1 MAIVPQRTR
10 PFMVLAPSGGVQGR
24 PAVFTS
30 ASFPSRGEPVQRSPA
45 AESPRLYGLASLSYN
60 PDMVAANLETESEIL
75 ARVLAPENPDLSQEA
90 AESLL
95 KLRFAPRD
103 TERMNELAAK
113 AREGGMSPD
122 EDRLLQG
129 YLFVGSLVDLL
140 HSKARLSLK
149 GKHGG
154 NGA

>member
-1 MAIVPQRTR
+1 
-10 PFMVLAPSGGVQGR
+10 
-24 PAVFTS
+24 
-30 ASFPSRGEPVQRSPA
+30 
-45 AESPRLYGLASLSYN
+45 
-60 PDMVAANLETESEIL
+60 MVAANLETESEIL

-140 HSKARLSLK
+140 HSKARPSLK